1 MKKLG
6 LEEVSLDGSAW
17 KNISSDCIDRYHF
30 FFSRLNLLVK
40 KIQIQHTL
48 KLNTPL
54 KPTMV

>member
-30 FFSRLNLLVK
+30 FF
-40 KIQIQHTL
+40 QD
-48 KLNTPL
+48 
-54 KPTMV
+54 